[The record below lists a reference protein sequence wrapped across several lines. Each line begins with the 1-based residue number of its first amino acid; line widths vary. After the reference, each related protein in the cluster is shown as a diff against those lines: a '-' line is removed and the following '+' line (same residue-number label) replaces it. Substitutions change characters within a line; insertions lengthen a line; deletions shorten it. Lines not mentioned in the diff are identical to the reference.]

1 MAAGLM
7 SSLEGGRR
15 GGEGGGRGQEGRHG
29 WGQWRAIDE
38 CGAVSI
44 FAGVGLL
51 GEAGWGGGSE
61 VKILTRQ
68 GIGFDGRSPET

>member
-1 MAAGLM
+1 M
-7 SSLEGGRR
+7 RR
-15 GGEGGGRGQEGRHG
+15 RTRTRREQWTR
-29 WGQWRAIDE
+29 QWRAIDE

-61 VKILTRQ
+61 VKSLIRQ